1 MSPMAR
7 LHGSRGDE
15 FPVVSVVKGWQVRQ
29 GFIFVTVKGELD
41 DSNLSVSCAIRA
53 GEGRAA
59 VESVLRVLTRQA
71 RGRTQD
77 SRLIGAVVMRISAS
91 LPNSLEVTLA
101 FSIGTSPLVIIPQF
115 WAH

>member
-59 VESVLRVLTRQA
+59 VESDLLVLTQQA
-71 RGRTQD
+71 CGWTQD
-77 SRLIGAVVMRISAS
+77 SRLTGAVVMRNVFSSFAQQS
-91 LPNSLEVTLA
+91 WGY
-101 FSIGTSPLVIIPQF
+101 FSI
-115 WAH
+115 